1 MAAGSPANSSVI
13 VDKHCEEYI
22 MTERIGL
29 IGLGLMGR
37 PMAHHLLTAGY
48 HLTVFNRSRPAIDE
62 LASAGARAAH
72 SPREVAEQSDIVMTM
87 LPDGPDVESVIV
99 GADGLREGVREGMLF
114 IDMSTISPFTTR
126 RIASI
131 LEPHGVRALDA
142 PVRGGEEGAKSAT
155 LSIIVGGS
163 EEYVQAGRPRVQRR
177 FADGDTGRAIVYLAR
192 R

>member
-1 MAAGSPANSSVI
+1 MAAFSPIRREGGGS
-13 VDKHCEEYI
+13 
-22 MTERIGL
+22 MTERIGFV
-29 IGLGLMGR
+29 GLGLMGR
-37 PMAHHLLTAGY
+37 PMAHHLLAADY
-48 HLTVFNRSRPAIDE
+48 QLMAFNRSRPAIDE

-131 LEPHGVRALDA
+131 LEPH
-142 PVRGGEEGAKSAT
+142 
-155 LSIIVGGS
+155 
-163 EEYVQAGRPRVQRR
+163 
-177 FADGDTGRAIVYLAR
+177 
-192 R
+192 